1 MGSPADGRVVW
12 ITGAGSGIGRATAI
26 EAARAGWRVALT
38 GRRAPALEETAA
50 AVREAGGS
58 ALLVSGDAT
67 SDDVVLASLD
77 RITATW
83 GRLDALVL
91 AAGLNAPQ
99 RRWADHDLPAFD
111 EIVRVNLTG
120 PAHLVTAA
128 LPLLRASRGV
138 VVFVS
143 SYSAWALNPI
153 AGVAYSASKAGL
165 SALSRTLNAQEAA
178 AGVRSCHLCPGDVNT
193 DFLGHRPQVPSDDAR
208 AVMLQPADVARSI
221 RFVLEAPAHVRFDEL
236 VVSPVSQ
243 T

>member
-1 MGSPADGRVVW
+1 MDSSADGRVVW

-26 EAARAGWRVALT
+26 EAATAGWRVALT
-38 GRRAPALEETAA
+38 GRRAPALDETVA
-50 AVREAGGS
+50 AVQEAGGA
-58 ALLVSGDAT
+58 ALVLPGDAT
-67 SDDVVLASLD
+67 SDDVIRASLD

-91 AAGLNAPQ
+91 AAGLNAPE
-99 RRWADHDLPAFD
+99 RRWADHDPATFD

-128 LPLLRASRGV
+128 LPLLRASHGV

-143 SYSAWALNPI
+143 SYAAWAFNPI

-178 AGVRSCHLCPGDVNT
+178 SGVRSCHLCPGDVNT

-208 AVMLQPADVARSI
+208 AAMLQPSDVARSV
-221 RFVLEAPAHVRFDEL
+221 RFVLEAPTHVRFDEL